1 MSTIHEVEDA
11 IRRLPD
17 DELAAFRTWFTEF
30 DATAWDR
37 QFEQDV
43 ADPEAA
49 QSEL

>member
-17 DELAAFRTWFTEF
+17 DELAAFRTWFTAF